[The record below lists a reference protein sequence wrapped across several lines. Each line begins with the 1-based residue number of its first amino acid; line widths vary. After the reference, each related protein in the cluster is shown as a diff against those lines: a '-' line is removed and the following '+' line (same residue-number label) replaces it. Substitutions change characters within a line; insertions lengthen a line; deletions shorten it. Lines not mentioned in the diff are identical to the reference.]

1 MKMKP
6 LGWAQFHITGVL
18 IKRVNL
24 DTRTHRVKIPC
35 EDEGRYWGHAST
47 SQRIPRLVN
56 KSPRA
61 KQEAW
66 DRFPLRGFRKEAPLM
81 TP

>member
-24 DTRTHRVKIPC
+24 DTRTHMHT
-35 EDEGRYWGHAST
+35 YTHAHT
-47 SQRIPRLVN
+47 
-56 KSPRA
+56 
-61 KQEAW
+61 E
-66 DRFPLRGFRKEAPLM
+66 
-81 TP
+81 